1 MLNPIVKQTQQIDVF
16 AKDDE
21 TIIIVE
27 CKSTKEENKRGDF
40 KKDLEAYKGKIEV

>member
-1 MLNPIVKQTQQIDVF
+1 VF

-40 KKDLEAYKGKIEV
+40 KKELEAYKNKVGGIRTTINQLFPD